1 MALEVVGSNP
11 IKDPIP
17 FPSLDA
23 ARSGTGLRPELD
35 FPAMSEYL
43 QAMTIAIIDYRA
55 GNLTSVQRALAHL
68 DCESVITDD
77 YDTILAADKV
87 IFPGVGAAASCMQ
100 ALRDTGCGKA
110 LQDVAA
116 AQIPLLGICV
126 GMQLL
131 FEHSEEDGGV
141 DCLGLI
147 PGRVRR
153 FQLDDPRLKVPHMG
167 WNPIRHDDDPLWR
180 EIPQGAAMYFVH
192 SFYCQPEPGVSSIAK
207 CDHGHA
213 FCAGVRHGS
222 IRAVQFHPEKSG
234 PLGLQIL
241 RNFISE

>member
-1 MALEVVGSNP
+1 
-11 IKDPIP
+11 
-17 FPSLDA
+17 
-23 ARSGTGLRPELD
+23 
-35 FPAMSEYL
+35 
-43 QAMTIAIIDYRA
+43 MTIAIIDYRA

-68 DCESVITDD
+68 GCESLITDD
-77 YDTILAADKV
+77 YDTIMGADKV

-100 ALRDTGCGKA
+100 ALHETGCGRA
-110 LQDVAA
+110 LADVAA

-147 PGRVRR
+147 PGSVRR
-153 FQLDDPRLKVPHMG
+153 FQPSDPSLKVPHMG
-167 WNPIRHDDDPLWR
+167 WNPIQHDDDPLWLDVP
-180 EIPQGAAMYFVH
+180 ETAAMYFVH
-192 SFYCQPEPGVSSIAK
+192 SYYCQPAASVHSMATS
-207 CDHGHA
+207 DHGIP

-234 PLGLQIL
+234 PLGLQVL
-241 RNFISE
+241 RNFINE